1 MNEAIDI
8 TNIEK
13 RNLKWSYLSFKGQTV
28 DSNLDTNLVLPGE
41 LFEFSV
47 ILLLNHNDLN
57 NI

>member
-1 MNEAIDI
+1 VNEAIDI